1 MRLFKPGKKTQTALL
16 LAAFVCTAMTPAAQ
30 AQIDDTVDHY
40 FYLGTQVQKSDDTI
54 LELFS
59 FVDGFA
65 WETENKRKIA
75 GMLSTRIETLETR
88 RTGLDVTFPPVT
100 QLATQGPPARLYSDD
115 WIPDADPPKRM
126 KKKACKAGDWD
137 GAGYAQGA
145 YGRSL
150 EEQLALASKK
160 CLKHDIRLD
169 AQAYTAGHQRGLKDY
184 CGYERGLYVIARES
198 SLAQH
203 CYDKGFASFDTGL
216 RHGRQKLP
224 YYTVRNAVYRD
235 ANLIRGMYYSLA
247 KARRGIPSSTE
258 EPVIYTWHEN
268 ILDQDSA
275 RSERDVQ
282 DVQIFKAKNPLV
294 LTAPKTW
301 NHIRADKDLDYPL
314 PE

>member
-65 WETENKRKIA
+65 WETA
-75 GMLSTRIETLETR
+75 
-88 RTGLDVTFPPVT
+88 
-100 QLATQGPPARLYSDD
+100 
-115 WIPDADPPKRM
+115 PKRM